1 VIVSNSGTLDSHE
14 QTQNYKR
21 HQQSTGK
28 LTMASTSLRSMTLR
42 RFLRSSTLSS
52 ARINPTVSVATRTF
66 ASGAYK
72 MSERE
77 QKFVD
82 MGWMDDRGLTLFKTL
97 HENQVR
103 SCAVFAD
110 NELYGKYNPDTQKF
124 EYSTYREFGQ
134 QVNRAR
140 HVLKD
145 LGEHS
150 MYSFIH

>member
-1 VIVSNSGTLDSHE
+1 
-14 QTQNYKR
+14 
-21 HQQSTGK
+21 
-28 LTMASTSLRSMTLR
+28 MTLR
-42 RFLRSSTLSS
+42 RCLLRSSTLSS

-66 ASGAYK
+66 ASSGDYK
-72 MSERE
+72 LSERE
-77 QKFVD
+77 KKFVD
-82 MGWMDDRGLTLFKTL
+82 MGWMDERGLTLFKTL

-110 NELYGKYNPDTQKF
+110 NELYGNYNPETQKF
-124 EYSTYREFGQ
+124 EYATYRTFGQ

-150 MYSFIH
+150 IYLFIHSSLLDI

>member
-1 VIVSNSGTLDSHE
+1 MS
-14 QTQNYKR
+14 
-21 HQQSTGK
+21 ST
-28 LTMASTSLRSMTLR
+28 ALRTMTLG

-52 ARINPTVSVATRTF
+52 ARISTTVSAASRTF

-72 MSERE
+72 LSEKE
-77 QKFVD
+77 KKFVD
-82 MGWMDDRGLTLFKTL
+82 KGWMDERGLTLFKTL

-103 SCAVFAD
+103 SCEVFAD

-150 MYSFIH
+150 SIDLYSLLLDMRRLLVSS